1 MWFFVVGFHFQGTSA
16 LALDA
21 KGRFG
26 VPARHREALRSD
38 AGGQLTLT
46 RHPDGCLMVFPR
58 PVWEGF
64 REQVAALPMAAA
76 GWKRLFLGSAIDAEL
91 DGAARVLVSPEL
103 RAAAGL
109 TRDVLLL
116 GMGHHLELWAADRH
130 AASEAALLQQP
141 MPEVLRNFTF

>member
-1 MWFFVVGFHFQGTSA
+1 VLDFIGIFALFGLTLDARLRYSGGSCCFVVFCGWLSLSRDFSVGAGCEGA
-16 LALDA
+16 LW
-21 KGRFG
+21 R
-26 VPARHREALRSD
+26 
-38 AGGQLTLT
+38 AGA
-46 RHPDGCLMVFPR
+46 PPR
-58 PVWEGF
+58 G
-64 REQVAALPMAAA
+64 AAV
-76 GWKRLFLGSAIDAEL
+76 
-91 DGAARVLVSPEL
+91 GAARVLVSPEL